1 MAKFHGIVKGDL
13 KGNAGQFSF
22 RQVKG
27 VTVASGRIY
36 NNASA
41 GDGATLAQRE
51 HRCKLA
57 NIVNFYRAIS
67 EFEKRAWEGKPVN
80 VSDYNMF
87 VKNNLTNNNIYLPKN
102 FATVGACV
110 PARYVVAKG
119 NLAPVAISPIF
130 GAGVNSVK
138 TQLGVGELP
147 VGSDYTVGQLSQAIV
162 DNNAGYNNGDK
173 ITFGFIRKRNT
184 TIGNVSYPFIDVEYI
199 EMQLD
204 TQSDIIAADLW
215 FSRNFSYGI
224 ADNAI
229 SFDGSADAV
238 FAVHT
243 RMLGSEL
250 QASNQV
256 VVLPASQT
264 TNPYGTEAW
273 IQACCDSYGYKG
285 DVLIQ
290 PSEVEGSSVIRV
302 QVTPVA
308 GDNGT
313 VTGGGQAVAG
323 RNVTVN
329 ATANE
334 GYAFKGWYDNAA
346 GAGEP
351 LSTSANYTFTAP
363 EQDITIYA
371 LFAETVAIGIE
382 GSANGSITANGE
394 VITGQTFKTLN
405 VAKGALV
412 TLQATPASGYQ
423 FSKWQT
429 GGGTQLS
436 ISNPYSFV
444 ANENMSGSGSISV
457 VFIAGGPSEG

>member
-36 NNASA
+36 NNSSA

-87 VKNNLTNNNIYLPKN
+87 VKQNLANNDIYLPKN
-102 FATVGACV
+102 YATVGACV
-110 PARYVVAKG
+110 ADNYVVAKG
-119 NLAPVAISPIF
+119 HLTPVVISPIF
-130 GAGVNSVK
+130 GAGVNSIK
-138 TQLGVGELP
+138 TQLAVGTLP
-147 VGSDYTVGQLSQAIV
+147 VGSDYTVGQLSQAII

-184 TIGNVSYPFIDVEYI
+184 TIGAVTYPFIDVEYI

-204 TQSDIIAADLW
+204 TQSDVIAADLW

-224 ADNAI
+224 DSNAI

-250 QASNQV
+250 LASNQV
-256 VVLPASQT
+256 VVLPAAQT

-273 IQACCDSYGYKG
+273 IEACCDSYGYKG

-313 VTGGGQAVAG
+313 VSGGGQAVAG
-323 RNVTVN
+323 RSVTVR
-329 ATANE
+329 ATADE

-351 LSTSANYTFTAP
+351 LSTSAVYTFTAP
-363 EQDITIYA
+363 EQDITVYA
-371 LFAETVAIGIE
+371 LFDEMVEVDFTVPT
-382 GSANGSITANGE
+382 NGSITVNGDI
-394 VITGQTFKTLN
+394 VIAQGNTNVK
-405 VAKGALV
+405 VAKGSLV
-412 TLQATPASGYQ
+412 TLLATPANGYQ
-423 FSKWQT
+423 FSKWQNAS
-429 GGGTQLS
+429 GTQLS
-436 ISNPYSFV
+436 TSNPYSFV
-444 ANENMSGSGSISV
+444 VNENVWQANTITA
-457 VFIAGGPSEG
+457 VFVAGGPSE

>member
-57 NIVNFYRAIS
+57 NIVNFYRAII
-67 EFEKRAWEGKPVN
+67 EFEKRAWEGKPER

-87 VKNNLTNNNIYLPKN
+87 VKNNLTNNDIYLPKN
-102 FATVGACV
+102 YATVGACV
-110 PARYVVAKG
+110 PARYIVAKG

-138 TQLGVGELP
+138 TQLAVGSLP
-147 VGSDYTVGQLSQAIV
+147 VGSDYTVGQLSQAII

-184 TIGNVSYPFIDVEYI
+184 TIGAVTYPFIDVEYI
-199 EMQLD
+199 EMQID
-204 TQSDIIAADLW
+204 TESDVIAADLW

-224 ADNAI
+224 DSNAI
-229 SFDGSADAV
+229 SFDGTADAV

-250 QASNQV
+250 MASNQV
-256 VVLPASQT
+256 VVLPASQSA
-264 TNPYGTEAW
+264 NQYGTEAW
-273 IQACCDSYGYKG
+273 IEACCDSYGYKG

-290 PSEVEGSSVIRV
+290 PSEVEGSSVVRV

-313 VTGGGQAVAG
+313 VSGGGQVVAG
-323 RNVTVN
+323 RSVTVR
-329 ATANE
+329 ATPGT

-346 GAGEP
+346 GNGEP

-363 EQDITIYA
+363 EQDVTVYA
-371 LFAETVAIGIE
+371 LFAEIVKVSIDRP
-382 GSANGSITANGE
+382 ANGSITANGE
-394 VITGQTFKTLN
+394 VLVGTGSTDID
-405 VAKGALV
+405 VAKGGLL
-412 TLQATPASGYQ
+412 TLLATPRNGYQ
-423 FSKWQT
+423 FSKWQS
-429 GGGTQLS
+429 GAGTQLS
-436 ISNPYSFV
+436 TENPYSFV
-444 ANENMSGSGSISV
+444 VNNSISGSDTITA
-457 VFIAGGPSEG
+457 VFVAGGPSE